1 MPTRCTYVSRG
12 PLVLVLLESPSASL
26 NLSDSRVPIKP
37 MQWLLP
43 SPSAVESLGFR
54 HRAALDSAHV
64 SKHQPHKNFMILALQ
79 ISPVSLIKYQPKK
92 IVWRIFRCTCY
103 FCGAHARIPCV
114 ESAVNLAGTRWK
126 PGCAEMC
133 RG

>member
-1 MPTRCTYVSRG
+1 MMPTRCTYVSFG
-12 PLVLVLLESPSASL
+12 PLVLVLLESPSSSL

-37 MQWLLP
+37 MQRLP

-79 ISPVSLIKYQPKK
+79 ISPVSSNTRRKK